1 MPPPASP
8 PATPATPPPSAPFAS
23 ADHDHRACVS
33 AALAVAAE
41 VCEGRGTRLTALR
54 RRVLELVWRSHAPQ
68 GAYAILETLR
78 RRGRRAAPPT
88 VYRALEFLLAQ
99 GLIHRIESAS
109 AFVGCTAPGRPHAG
123 HFLICSD
130 CGATA
135 EVDDR
140 RVGSALRD
148 SAAEVGFRVERQTI
162 ELSGYCPDCQDESLD
177 GVRSD

>member
-1 MPPPASP
+1 MS
-8 PATPATPPPSAPFAS
+8 PSASSPKLAFAG
-23 ADHDHRACVS
+23 ADHDHRRCIA
-33 AALAVAAE
+33 AALEAATE
-41 VCEGRGTRLTALR
+41 LCVRRGARLTELR

-123 HFLICSD
+123 HFLICND
-130 CGATA
+130 CGAAA
-135 EVDDR
+135 EVDDS

-162 ELSGYCPDCQDESLD
+162 ELSGYCPDCQDELLD
-177 GVRSD
+177 GERRN

>member
-1 MPPPASP
+1 MS
-8 PATPATPPPSAPFAS
+8 PSASSPKIAFAG
-23 ADHDHRACVS
+23 ADHDHRRCIA
-33 AALAVAAE
+33 AALAAATE
-41 VCEGRGTRLTALR
+41 LCARRGARLTELR

-99 GLIHRIESAS
+99 GLIHRIASAS

-135 EVDDR
+135 EVDDS

-162 ELSGYCPDCQDESLD
+162 ELSGHCPDCQDGSRD
-177 GVRSD
+177 GEPSD